1 MKYYAKDR
9 LTETSCRIVHFFLSN
24 RRKRTIRYS
33 DRSVRISD
41 PMVKKEISDNYEREI
56 INLAIIGRMGR
67 KRKKIKER

>member
-1 MKYYAKDR
+1 M
-9 LTETSCRIVHFFLSN
+9 
-24 RRKRTIRYS
+24 IRYS
-33 DRSVRISD
+33 DRFVRISD